1 MIQDIYPHKLHNEYD
16 NDIVPCKDD
25 IVLCFDGENLLVKL
39 DGKMIFP
46 KVSDFEEGT
55 EFTYLF
61 KLDDQPFFLLRGT
74 DRIIKHVGEENE
86 AVIES
91 EKLKEFELIESRSI
105 RYKGIGEKHE
115 IFALYTGKHLADW
128 GGKRWGQTVRPAK
141 GV

>member
-25 IVLCFDGENLLVKL
+25 VVLCFDGENLLVKL

-55 EFTYLF
+55 KFTYQF
-61 KLDDQPFFLLRGT
+61 KQDDQPFFLLRGT
-74 DRIIKHVGEENE
+74 DCIIKHVGEENE
-86 AVIES
+86 AVVES

>member
-1 MIQDIYPHKLHNEYD
+1 MMIQDIYTHKLHNEYD

-46 KVSDFEEGT
+46 KASDFEEGT
-55 EFTYLF
+55 EFTYQF

-74 DRIIKHVGEENE
+74 DCIIKHVGEENE

-105 RYKGIGEKHE
+105 RYFNKQCKKQISRFKE
-115 IFALYTGKHLADW
+115 
-128 GGKRWGQTVRPAK
+128 
-141 GV
+141 

>member
-1 MIQDIYPHKLHNEYD
+1 MMIQDIYPHKLHNEYD

-55 EFTYLF
+55 KFTYQF
-61 KLDDQPFFLLRGT
+61 KQDDQPFFLLRGT
-74 DRIIKHVGEENE
+74 DCIIKHVGEENE

-115 IFALYTGKHLADW
+115 IERHADGTVTRKVKRYTGK
-128 GGKRWGQTVRPAK
+128 KE
-141 GV
+141 

>member
-1 MIQDIYPHKLHNEYD
+1 M
-16 NDIVPCKDD
+16 
-25 IVLCFDGENLLVKL
+25 
-39 DGKMIFP
+39 
-46 KVSDFEEGT
+46 
-55 EFTYLF
+55 
-61 KLDDQPFFLLRGT
+61 
-74 DRIIKHVGEENE
+74 
-86 AVIES
+86 IES

>member
-1 MIQDIYPHKLHNEYD
+1 MHPFHDALVSFAERRDIMMIQDIYPHKLHNEYD

-61 KLDDQPFFLLRGT
+61 KLDD
-74 DRIIKHVGEENE
+74 
-86 AVIES
+86 
-91 EKLKEFELIESRSI
+91 
-105 RYKGIGEKHE
+105 
-115 IFALYTGKHLADW
+115 
-128 GGKRWGQTVRPAK
+128 
-141 GV
+141 